1 MKEYKVTL
9 EFTVSI
15 VDVEKQRKKEESE
28 LKRQEAVEIQQKRLA
43 GIEAARKKSAAEEAE
58 KANKP

>member
-15 VDVEKQRKKEESE
+15 VDVEKQRQKEHSE
-28 LKRQEAVEIQQKRLA
+28 ELRQKAVETHQKLLA
-43 GIEAARKKSAAEEAE
+43 TKEAARKILAE
-58 KANKP
+58 ANKT